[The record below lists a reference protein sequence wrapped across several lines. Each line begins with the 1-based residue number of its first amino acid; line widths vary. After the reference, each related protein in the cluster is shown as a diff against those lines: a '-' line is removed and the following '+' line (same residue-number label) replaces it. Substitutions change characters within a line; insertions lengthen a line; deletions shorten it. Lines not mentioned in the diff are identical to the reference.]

1 MRKIFV
7 SIYPSDEY
15 VNIKFLRT
23 YMNIQISLELIV
35 FVITRIR
42 LFSSNMTTCIDGYE
56 NGNIFESINPFS
68 LHHKTSYFF

>member
-1 MRKIFV
+1 MRKIYV
-7 SIYPSDEY
+7 SIYHTEY

-42 LFSSNMTTCIDGYE
+42 FFSSNMTTCIDGYT
-56 NGNIFESINPFS
+56 NGNTFGSINPFS
-68 LHHKTSYFF
+68 